1 MITIGR
7 IVLYRLSANDALT
20 ITRNRALDPCGPAVE
35 ALRMGNTV
43 KEGDIFPLLVTK
55 TWQDADDKTQS
66 VNGQVMLDGNDTKWV
81 TSVHEGT
88 EPGEWSWPPRV

>member
-7 IVLYRLSANDALT
+7 IVLYRLNARDAVD
-20 ITRNRALDPCGPAVE
+20 ITDQRRTSNAHAAL
-35 ALRMGNTV
+35 LRGNPV
-43 KEGDIFPLLVTK
+43 KEGDVFPLLVTK
-55 TWQDADDKTQS
+55 TWQDSDDKTQS
-66 VNGQVMLDGNDTKWV
+66 VNGQVMLDGNDTQWV